1 MSDNSKIELTFELN
15 SFQLEHFEEMLKTL
29 KWCHYAN
36 IIVRKDG
43 QDFSFEADWLYN
55 MNANKVEE

>member
-15 SFQLEHFEEMLKTL
+15 SLQLDTFKEMLKTL
-29 KWCHYAN
+29 KWCHSAN
-36 IIVRKDG
+36 VVIRKDG
-43 QDFSFEADWLYN
+43 QDFNFEADWLYN